1 MLLFICTCHQI
12 IHGICSISIHLML
25 LFIRMPKGYTSDCI
39 YFNTSHV
46 TVYLYAIFLAVLQ
59 ILISIHLM
67 LLFIVSDVQSK
78 VEKKAFQYISCYCLS
93 QLMDWKKDAKIHFNT
108 SHVTVYHGA
117 SGQQLMENENFNTSH
132 VTVYPAR
139 WGVYV
144 GEMIFQYISCYCLS
158 VEVFRIREQNN
169 SFQYISCYCLSRYT
183 MIKLNRRIISIHLM
197 LLFIFTLNHGGSI
210 QILFQYISCY
220 CLSFSEV
227 IPGPSTNDFNTS
239 HVTVYRKI
247 NGRKTGG

>member
-108 SHVTVYHGA
+108 SHVTVYPWKFSELGNKTIH
-117 SGQQLMENENFNTSH
+117 FNTSH
-132 VTVYPAR
+132 VTVYR
-139 WGVYV
+139 CQCRRCRHDLV
-144 GEMIFQYISCYCLS
+144 FQYISCYCLS
-158 VEVFRIREQNN
+158 E
-169 SFQYISCYCLSRYT
+169 
-183 MIKLNRRIISIHLM
+183 
-197 LLFIFTLNHGGSI
+197 
-210 QILFQYISCY
+210 
-220 CLSFSEV
+220 
-227 IPGPSTNDFNTS
+227 D
-239 HVTVYRKI
+239 
-247 NGRKTGG
+247 

>member
-1 MLLFICTCHQI
+1 MLVTASPISIHLMLLFICTCHQI

-169 SFQYISCYCLSRYT
+169 SFQYISCYCLS
-183 MIKLNRRIISIHLM
+183 
-197 LLFIFTLNHGGSI
+197 
-210 QILFQYISCY
+210 
-220 CLSFSEV
+220 LSV
-227 IPGPSTNDFNTS
+227 PSLPA
-239 HVTVYRKI
+239 
-247 NGRKTGG
+247 